1 MLQAATF
8 STAKLLQLT
17 DFLATEMRDVK
28 KRSTILYR
36 RILTAGPRLR
46 KTTGYVSNGITDP
59 THSLTHLI
67 PNNGKSR
74 CFVTSYKLYKD
85 NYVLRFTHCI

>member
-46 KTTGYVSNGITDP
+46 KTTGYVSNGTTDP
-59 THSLTHLI
+59 THSLNT
-67 PNNGKSR
+67 
-74 CFVTSYKLYKD
+74 KLECWQLTCQFPTCRVKD
-85 NYVLRFTHCI
+85 KPSFT